1 MSNSSKFDFVLYFLN
16 EHTLD
21 DVYIYILKMW
31 VVKVRDFN
39 CHFSLDVVEDS
50 STAQREANMYI
61 FVVRIEEVA
70 FLTFPKL

>member
-1 MSNSSKFDFVLYFLN
+1 MDEVA
-16 EHTLD
+16 
-21 DVYIYILKMW
+21 IYKLKMW

-50 STAQREANMYI
+50 STAEREANLYI
-61 FVVRIEEVA
+61 FVVRIEEGA